1 VSLRG
6 FSTASL
12 ARASARHRWVVVAV
26 WAVLFVVSGIVVATL
41 LGGALTTT
49 QVATNDPESARA
61 NALIDERFPT
71 ANGISE
77 LVIVRS
83 ASLTVDDSRYREFVE
98 QLQARLAALGPDVVS
113 SAGSYY
119 LTGDESL
126 VSTNRQTTLLPL
138 LLTGSLDEART
149 HIEDLHAIVD
159 SAGESAE
166 FDVFQI
172 GFVTSS
178 RDFQEISEKDLQTG
192 ELFALPI
199 AMVILV
205 LVFGALVA
213 ALLPLLLAALTI
225 VVALGFTALI
235 GQAIDLSF
243 FVVNMITMMG
253 LAVGIDYSLFIVSRF
268 REERRNGRD
277 QLDAITVTG
286 ATASRAVLFSGMT
299 VVVALVGLLI
309 VPLNVF
315 QSLAAGAIMVV
326 VVAVVAA
333 LTLLPAILS
342 LLGDR
347 VNALRVPIIGR
358 VSAEAQRGR
367 EGAIWDRITRTV
379 MRRPVIS
386 LTLAAGI
393 LIAAAVPYFGIKTG
407 AAGVSSLPEGI
418 RSRDAQ
424 IVLQEEFSVG
434 LISPVQI
441 VVDGDVASPDV
452 QGAIERLQ
460 ASLVADPDFGPPNL
474 APNPAARAALLRVP
488 LAHDPVSPEAID
500 AVRRLRD
507 DLIPRAFEG
516 VDARAFV
523 TGVTASNLEFFDV
536 TDQYTPIVFAFVL
549 GISFLLLTVVFRS
562 LVVPL
567 KAIVMNLLSVGAA
580 YGLIVL
586 VSQHGVGA
594 ELLGFQ
600 QVDTVEAWIP
610 IFLFAVLFGLSM
622 DYHVFMLSRIRERF
636 DQRGDNTEAVA
647 FGLRTTGGLITGAAA
662 IMVAVF
668 GGFAAGELVMFQQVG
683 FGLAVAVFLDATIV
697 RSVLVPST
705 MKLLGTRNWY
715 LPGFLQW
722 LPDLRV
728 EPSAPAIATQADP
741 VPVEAESRR

>member
-1 VSLRG
+1 MSLRAI
-6 FSTASL
+6 STASL
-12 ARASARHRWVVVAV
+12 ARTSARHRWVVVAV
-26 WAVLFVVSGIVVATL
+26 WAVLFVLAGVVVATL
-41 LGGALTTT
+41 LGGALTTA
-49 QVATNDPESARA
+49 QEATNDPEYARA
-61 NALIDERFPT
+61 NNLIDERFPT
-71 ANGISE
+71 ANGIPE
-77 LVIVRS
+77 LIIVRS
-83 ASLTVDDSRYREFVE
+83 SSLTVEDSRYRVFVE
-98 QLQARLAALGPDVVS
+98 QLQARLAALGPDVIVS
-113 SAGSYY
+113 SGSYY

-126 VSTNRQTTLLPL
+126 VSTNRQSTLLPL
-138 LLTGSLDEART
+138 VVALPLDEALK
-149 HIEDLHAIVD
+149 HIADLHAIVD
-159 SAGESAE
+159 SAGESTE
-166 FDVFQI
+166 FDVFQT

-178 RDFQEISEKDLQTG
+178 RDFQEISEKDLQTA
-192 ELFALPI
+192 EVFALPI
-199 AMVILV
+199 ALVILV
-205 LVFGALVA
+205 VVFGALVA
-213 ALLPLLLAALTI
+213 ALVPLLLAALTI

-235 GQAIDLSF
+235 GQAFDLSF

-277 QLDAITVTG
+277 QLDAITATG

-315 QSLAAGAIMVV
+315 QSLATGAILVV
-326 VVAVVAA
+326 VVAVVAS
-333 LTLLPAILS
+333 LTLLPAVLS

-347 VNALRVPIIGR
+347 VNALRVPVIGR
-358 VSAEAQRGR
+358 GTVEAQPGR
-367 EGAIWDRITRTV
+367 QGAMWDRITRTV

-393 LIAAAVPYFGIKTG
+393 LIAAAVPYFGINTG

-434 LISPVQI
+434 LVSPVQI
-441 VVDGDVASPDV
+441 VVDGDVAAPDV
-452 QGAIERLQ
+452 QGAIEQLQ
-460 ASLVADPDFGPPNL
+460 VSLAADPDFGPPSL
-474 APNPAARAALLRVP
+474 APNPAARAALLHVP
-488 LAHDPVSPEAID
+488 LSHDPVSPEAID

-507 DLIPRAFEG
+507 ELIPRAFEG
-516 VDARAFV
+516 VDARALV
-523 TGVTASNLEFFDV
+523 TGVTAGNLEFFDV

-647 FGLRTTGGLITGAAA
+647 FGLRTTGGMITGAAA

-668 GGFAAGELVMFQQVG
+668 GGFAAGDLVMFQQVG

-697 RSVLVPST
+697 RSVLVPAS
-705 MKLLGTRNWY
+705 MKLLGKRNWY
-715 LPGFLQW
+715 LPGFLRW

-728 EPSAPAIATQADP
+728 EGTEAPVPSGGAHT
-741 VPVEAESRR
+741 VPVEAEAR